1 MEHYKISK
9 LLNDSSSSTFGTTKK
24 WIEVNDLS
32 GGQNSVNKNITFKIK
47 MLTSDLCNYSNAHI
61 FVKGR
66 ISIRGNNDAKKRN
79 KKLTFK
85 NKDRFISSI
94 NTLIDNTE
102 EDIDV
107 VMSMYNLL
115 EYSDNYSMASGSLWN
130 YYREEVNDSADET
143 DDDDDNTINNY
154 KTTTSKS
161 FKYRKKMLG
170 CTPNNNNIFDAEV
183 IVPTK

>member
-9 LLNDSSSSTFGTTKK
+9 LLNDSSASTFGTKKK
-24 WIEVNDLS
+24 WIEVNLS
-32 GGQNSVNKNITFKIK
+32 GGQNSVNKNITFKTK

-107 VMSMYNLL
+107 VVSMYNLL

-143 DDDDDNTINNY
+143 DDDDDNTINNN

>member
-1 MEHYKISK
+1 MHQH
-9 LLNDSSSSTFGTTKK
+9 LGQKK
-24 WIEVNDLS
+24 WIEVKDLS
-32 GGQNSVNKNITFKIK
+32 GGQNSVNKNITFKTK
-47 MLTSDLCNYSNAHI
+47 MLRSDLCNYSNAHI

-66 ISIRGNNDAKKRN
+66 ISIRGNNYAKKRN

-85 NKDRFISSI
+85 NNDPFRSSI

-102 EDIDV
+102 EDLDA

-143 DDDDDNTINNY
+143 DDDDNMINNN

-161 FKYRKKMLG
+161 FKYRKKNDRMH
-170 CTPNNNNIFDAEV
+170 
-183 IVPTK
+183 TKQ

>member
-1 MEHYKISK
+1 
-9 LLNDSSSSTFGTTKK
+9 
-24 WIEVNDLS
+24 
-32 GGQNSVNKNITFKIK
+32 

-143 DDDDDNTINNY
+143 DDDDDNTINNN

>member
-9 LLNDSSSSTFGTTKK
+9 LLNDSSASTFGTKKK

-32 GGQNSVNKNITFKIK
+32 GGQNSVNKNITFKTK

-94 NTLIDNTE
+94 NTFIDNTE

-107 VMSMYNLL
+107 VISMYNLL

-143 DDDDDNTINNY
+143 DDDDDNTINNN

>member
-1 MEHYKISK
+1 MHQHLGQK
-9 LLNDSSSSTFGTTKK
+9 KK

-32 GGQNSVNKNITFKIK
+32 GGQNSVNKNITFKTK

-107 VMSMYNLL
+107 VVSMYNLL

-143 DDDDDNTINNY
+143 DDDDDNTINNN